1 MVPCAY
7 GKPCFRN
14 IHGDIQQT
22 QHDTPF
28 CRLTHT
34 PATANEIMS
43 TFRKYL
49 ESFDNKKEGIR
60 IASIMQAGTNCSTFQ
75 NMQVIVCVNC
85 FAHESETVV
94 GRTQA
99 DTANTCLPPGT
110 PVIQLPGL
118 TSTTLCSICT
128 IGLHA

>member
-60 IASIMQAGTNCSTFQ
+60 IASIM
-75 NMQVIVCVNC
+75 
-85 FAHESETVV
+85 
-94 GRTQA
+94 
-99 DTANTCLPPGT
+99 
-110 PVIQLPGL
+110 
-118 TSTTLCSICT
+118 
-128 IGLHA
+128 